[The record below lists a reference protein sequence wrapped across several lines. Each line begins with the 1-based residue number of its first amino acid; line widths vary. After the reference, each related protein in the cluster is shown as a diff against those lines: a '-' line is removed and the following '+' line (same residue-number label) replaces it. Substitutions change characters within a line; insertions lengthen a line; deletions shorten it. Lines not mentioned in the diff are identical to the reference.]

1 MAVAPLNKFINVSVP
16 VVPGEQVV
24 YTTPTGVSSIV
35 LYAQVANVA
44 KGEQYPKVTC
54 TRRRKTRLG
63 NSSDIRIV
71 KEATVYPNDTLV
83 IIDGRFVLEKSA
95 LVSDSLIV
103 HGPLDSVGIRTI
115 SSCLYDTNTGVT
127 TITTTTNHNFVAGD
141 EIAMS
146 GLEFTCPPGSGITTS
161 IFPSPQRTFT
171 VDSTL
176 SSTIFVTN
184 AGVGA
189 GIIHTHVPNTGLV
202 APIELEFSCS
212 ILENSLV

>member
-16 VVPGEQVV
+16 VAPGEQTV

-54 TRRRKTRLG
+54 TRRRRTRLG
-63 NSSDIRIV
+63 NTSDIRVV

-103 HGPLDSVGIRTI
+103 HGPLNGAGIRTVFN
-115 SSCLYDTNTGVT
+115 CQYDTNTGVT
-127 TITTTTNHNFVAGD
+127 TVTTTTDHNFVAGD
-141 EIAMS
+141 EITMS
-146 GLEFTCPPGSGITTS
+146 GLEFSCPPGSGITTS

-171 VDSTL
+171 VDTVGT
-176 SSTIFVTN
+176 STIFTTN
-184 AGVGA
+184 SGVGA
-189 GIIHTHVPNTGLV
+189 GITHTYVGGGLV
-202 APIELEFSCS
+202 SPIELEFSCS